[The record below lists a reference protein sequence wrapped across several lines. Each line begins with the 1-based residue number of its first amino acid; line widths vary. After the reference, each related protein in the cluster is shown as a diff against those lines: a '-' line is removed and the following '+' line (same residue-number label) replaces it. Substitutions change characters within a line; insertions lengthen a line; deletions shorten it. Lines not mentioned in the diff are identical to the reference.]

1 MINVPAP
8 VNYISPF
15 KLPTDE
21 EVFLYREREKQ
32 KKQEL
37 KQQAATTKIWDKKTA
52 SSKHQLHH
60 YKKFEGEK
68 EESNKP
74 QKGTRAYSSK
84 DQILIKNAM
93 EIIKD
98 RNRQKEQIPKKEGVV
113 ELIEQKKEM
122 FLVTMSHGILENE
135 IERLKQI
142 YLDKKY
148 ALEQLK
154 FFLRKI

>member
-1 MINVPAP
+1 MM
-8 VNYISPF
+8 NYVSPF

-37 KQQAATTKIWDKKTA
+37 KAKATTTKIWDKKTA

-68 EESNKP
+68 NDSDRKKVK
-74 QKGTRAYSSK
+74 KGYSSK
-84 DQILIKNAM
+84 DQTLIKSALD
-93 EIIKD
+93 IIK
-98 RNRQKEQIPKKEGVV
+98 NREREKEQIPKKEGVV

-148 ALEQLK
+148 ALEQFC
-154 FFLRKI
+154 FFVFDGEEVV

>member
-1 MINVPAP
+1 MGADALMQVDGL
-8 VNYISPF
+8 NYISPF

-32 KKQEL
+32 KKHEA
-37 KQQAATTKIWDKKTA
+37 KQQSVATKIWDKKTA

-60 YKKFEGEK
+60 YKKFEGDK
-68 EESNKP
+68 EDAMKNKLK
-74 QKGTRAYSSK
+74 KGYSGK
-84 DQILIKNAM
+84 DQTLIKTAM
-93 EIIKD
+93 EILKD
-98 RNRQKEQIPKKEGVV
+98 RGKQRDQMSKKEGVV

-148 ALEQLK
+148 ALEQ
-154 FFLRKI
+154 